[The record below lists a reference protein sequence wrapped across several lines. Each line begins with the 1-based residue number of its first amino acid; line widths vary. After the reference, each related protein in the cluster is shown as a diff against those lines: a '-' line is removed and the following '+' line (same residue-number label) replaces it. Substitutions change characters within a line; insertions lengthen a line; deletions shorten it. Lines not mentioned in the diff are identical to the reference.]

1 MLWPKT
7 KYSLINASHKL
18 PSKVMSPDALHL
30 CQRYRWRS
38 NVRELRN
45 VIERMAAEAEE

>member
-1 MLWPKT
+1 MLSPKT
-7 KYSLINASHKL
+7 KYSLINANHKR
-18 PSKVMSPDALHL
+18 PSKVMSPDVVHL

-45 VIERMAAEAEE
+45 IIERMAAEAEE